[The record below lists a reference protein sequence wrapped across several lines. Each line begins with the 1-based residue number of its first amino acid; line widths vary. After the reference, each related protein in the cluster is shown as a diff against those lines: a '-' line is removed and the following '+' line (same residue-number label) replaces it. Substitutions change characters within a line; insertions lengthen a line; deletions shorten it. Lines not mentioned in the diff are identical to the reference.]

1 VAHFPS
7 RAAAVAAA
15 AATVL
20 AGCQAEAPAP
30 RATPVFYQSLAGSNA
45 PVDEAMALAMINE
58 YRAKNG
64 VAPLR
69 LDPALSRIAAGYAAV
84 MAAEDKRGHA
94 ARPGADFIARLRE
107 AGYPAIAAG
116 ENVAAGYYTLADAF
130 NGWRGSPAHDRGMKD
145 PEMTAMGIGVARNP
159 TSKYKVFWSLIFAR
173 PRAEAAGTPGVGAVP
188 TVVSAAGAPMPQPQ

>member
-1 VAHFPS
+1 VAKILP
-7 RAAAVAAA
+7 RAAALALVPALLAA
-15 AATVL
+15 
-20 AGCQAEAPAP
+20 CQSEAPAP
-30 RATPVFYQSLAGSNA
+30 KATPVFYQSLAGSSA

-69 LDPALSRIAAGYAAV
+69 LDPALSKIAAGYAAV

-94 ARPGADFIARLRE
+94 ATPGTNFIRRLQD

-145 PEMTAMGIGVARNP
+145 PEMTVMGIGVARNP
-159 TSKYKVFWSLIFAR
+159 ASKYKVFWSLIFAR
-173 PRAEAAGTPGVGAVP
+173 PRAEAVGTPGVGASP
-188 TVVSAAGAPMPQPQ
+188 TVVSAAGLPMPQPQ